1 MLLKAVTVDQAGERI
16 EQFTFTQL
24 AIGGVTRGMV
34 RASHAAAKW
43 RIEDA
48 EAAPARLEG
57 WRLSAELP
65 RFQKAMELKR
75 RLGEAGAG
83 GQVGDSAGPAPVSV
97 FIAPP

>member
-24 AIGGVTRGMV
+24 AIGGVTREMV
-34 RASHAAAKW
+34 RASHASAKW
-43 RIEDA
+43 RIGDA

-65 RFQKAMELKR
+65 GFQKVMGLKR
-75 RLGEAGAG
+75 RLGAAGA
-83 GQVGDSAGPAPVSV
+83 VGRMACSDGLAPASV
-97 FIAPP
+97 FIH